1 MAIIYSL
8 ICFGGRT
15 GKSVGFTVSGSV
27 VGLGYH
33 GLRDGKGVAFTST
46 GSLPT
51 GLTAGTIYYARST
64 TLNTFTLHS
73 TKAGALSN
81 TGQVTFTT
89 TGSGTHNVKGE
100 YFLSLT
106 PAQLAR
112 YGAAGS
118 ERIYDGLRSWHIA
131 RNSLCTEYDEEWAEI
146 GEAFTEVNTLTM
158 VLSMQSA
165 RNVITPTIDGV
176 VTEAFHA
183 GKYLSGYI
191 KHHDNSAGSNISTNS
206 YKAII
211 EGITLLSPLSSAHAI
226 STVNG
231 SSVDRCFVVG
241 GFPGPASS
249 AGILVGGALS
259 SVTNNVVVGFT
270 EGTRFQQYAYG
281 SVFANNLLTKNVRG
295 VYTTSGTA
303 SQIFGYIYNNISV
316 GNTTTNWHTQSA
328 QIERATNNAG
338 ASGDT
343 IWKKSG
349 GTSLICSTAD
359 FVDWDNNDFRL
370 VGGSGLIDSG
380 ATFFGFPTQDIARNE
395 RPAYAGGGAEQVD
408 VGPFEKDLGFGPRPS
423 SHTLTLRN
431 VAIGSRILIES
442 QDGGTVHYN
451 ALASSSEVVA
461 TIAVYGDARDQWVI
475 KVRKASESP
484 FYLPWSTLT
493 TVTAGESSIYVSQ
506 IPEE

>member
-15 GKSVGFTVSGSV
+15 GKTVTFTVSGSV
-27 VGLGYH
+27 VNLTNH

-46 GSLPT
+46 GTLPT
-51 GLTAGTIYYARST
+51 GLTAGTIYYVRST
-64 TLNTFTLHS
+64 GLNTFTLHS
-73 TKAGALSN
+73 TQADAISN

-89 TGSGTHNVKGE
+89 TGSGTRSVKGE

-191 KHHDNSAGSNISTNS
+191 KHHDNSAGSNISVSS
-206 YKAII
+206 YRAII
-211 EGITLLSPLSSAHAI
+211 EGITLLSPLSSTHAI
-226 STVNG
+226 STANG

-241 GFPGPASS
+241 GFPGPSTS
-249 AGILVGGALS
+249 IGILSGNTLS
-259 SVTNNVVVGFT
+259 YVTNNVVVGFA
-270 EGTRFQQYAYG
+270 EGVRFQQYGYG
-281 SVFANNLLTKNVRG
+281 LIFANNLMTKNTRG
-295 VYTTSGTA
+295 VYTISGTT
-303 SQIFGYIYNNISV
+303 SQIFGYFYNNISV
-316 GNTTTNWHTQSA
+316 GNTTSNWHTQSG

-343 IWKKSG
+343 IWTKSG

-359 FVDWDNNDFRL
+359 FVDWGNNDFRL

-380 ATFFGFPTQDIARNE
+380 AAFFGFPTQDVARNE
-395 RPAYAGGGAEQVD
+395 RPAYAGGGAEQID
-408 VGPFEKDLGFGPRPS
+408 VGPFEKDLGFGPRPA

-461 TIAVYGDARDQWVI
+461 TITVYGDARDQWVI

-484 FYLPWSTLT
+484 FYIPWSTLT

-506 IPEE
+506 TPDE